1 MSSLPLK
8 ERLYLKWR
16 YSHLAN
22 WLYERRNRRQRAK
35 KGYSD
40 FDVSDM
46 DIWFMNIIPKMLKDF
61 RKSMQAYPE
70 LFTEEW
76 FENNKEE
83 CEKYG
88 YDIDAFYRNTRF
100 DEDAERLS
108 KEINNYNLRK
118 WEETLDRMI
127 FLFEETNEELC
138 SKKNPY
144 KEEYYSQFILPDWA
158 LSKKELRDRKKNPPP
173 PRDEEAFEKLRK
185 LYNEEEDKI
194 EEYRKQCEKEAF
206 EMFVKYL
213 HNLWY

>member
-40 FDVSDM
+40 FDVSGM
-46 DIWFMNIIPKMLKDF
+46 DIWFMNIIPKMLRDF

-83 CEKYG
+83 CEKYD
-88 YDIDAFYRNTRF
+88 YDINAFYCNTRC

-108 KEINNYNLRK
+108 REINNYNLRK

-127 FLFEETNEELC
+127 FLFEETNEEMC

-144 KEEYYSQFILPDWA
+144 IEEYYGQFVPDWA
-158 LSKKELRDRKKNPPP
+158 LSRKELRDRKKNPPP
-173 PRDEEAFEKLRK
+173 PRDEEAFEKLGK
-185 LYNEEEDKI
+185 LCIEEDNKI

-206 EMFVKYL
+206 EMFFKYL